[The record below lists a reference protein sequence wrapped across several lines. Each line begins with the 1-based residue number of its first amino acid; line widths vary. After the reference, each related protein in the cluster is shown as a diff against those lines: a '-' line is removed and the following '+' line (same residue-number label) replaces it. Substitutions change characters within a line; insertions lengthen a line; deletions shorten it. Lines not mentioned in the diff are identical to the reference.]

1 MISLLDLFCNIDD
14 FCQEFLP
21 TLRQYQIT
29 SSRSRQRKRSL
40 CQSEIITILIAF
52 QLSHYRE
59 FKNFYL
65 TLQKNDFPGLV
76 SYNRFIE
83 YVPSVLIIMIA
94 YLNRRN
100 GKCTGIS
107 FVDSTKLVV
116 CHNKRIYSHKV
127 FKDVAQRGKTS
138 TGWFFGFK
146 LHLVFN
152 DEGEIL
158 SVALTKGNVDD
169 RVPVP
174 TLFQGLFGKAFGDK
188 GYISQSLFD
197 LLFADGIELITKS
210 KKGMK
215 PRLMRY
221 LDRILLRKRAIAE
234 TIIDQL
240 KNICQ
245 VEHSRHRAATGFLWN
260 LLSAL
265 IAYSFLPKK
274 PSLHLRDTQGLVAA

>member
-1 MISLLDLFCNIDD
+1 MLSLLDLFCEIDD

-21 TLRQYQIT
+21 ELRKYQVT

-65 TLQKNDFPGLV
+65 TLQKKDFPGLV

-83 YVPSVLIIMIA
+83 YIPSVLIIMIA
-94 YLNRRN
+94 YVNRRN
-100 GKCTGIS
+100 GKCTGVS

-116 CHNKRIYSHKV
+116 CHNKRIHNHKV
-127 FKDVAQRGKTS
+127 FKDQAKRGKTS

-152 DEGEIL
+152 DEGEIISL
-158 SVALTKGNVDD
+158 AITKGNVDD

-174 TLFQGLFGKAFGDK
+174 AMFQKVFGKVYGDK
-188 GYISQSLFD
+188 GYVSQELFE

-221 LDRILLRKRAIAE
+221 VDQILLRKRAIAE

-245 VEHSRHRAATGFLWN
+245 VEHTRHRAASGFLWN

-274 PSLHLRDTQGLVAA
+274 PSLHLRDTKGVTPA